1 MGRELTLRSA
11 LKPIDGDYD
20 VILLDCPPTL
30 GLLTVNALVAA
41 DHALL
46 SAEAQYFALQGVEQA
61 LEVIE
66 LARDG
71 LNPDLQW
78 LGVVLKIAD
87 MRTVHSREAQAGLK
101 EHFGDKLLSTA
112 DPPVDRLRRVGR
124 ARRLDPRPPSRPRRR
139 LPRAG
144 RRAARP
150 PGARRR
156 PQAAQAARRRLRERR
171 LASMSHRRAVLG
183 GAAAALLALAVAGCG
198 ADVEPSQDGTPA
210 ATTPTLSAR
219 PTPAA
224 PAARPKP
231 PAARASK
238 LRPPLAFHV
247 RRRTML
253 RTSPNGRMVARMQTK
268 TGFKSPTILAVAA
281 RKPGWVLVR
290 TSLEH
295 HHVGWLPLSAGALFS
310 QPRTIVIDLSRR
322 TLTVF
327 HRGKLTDR
335 YKVAVGTDATPTPR
349 GKFAV
354 TDRLRTGDAGSDY
367 GCCILALNAH
377 QPKIAQGWGGG
388 DRVAIHAT
396 PHTWTL
402 GHAVSHGCV
411 RSTNAALRQL
421 MAHVRIGTPV
431 TIHG

>member
-1 MGRELTLRSA
+1 M
-11 LKPIDGDYD
+11 
-20 VILLDCPPTL
+20 
-30 GLLTVNALVAA
+30 
-41 DHALL
+41 
-46 SAEAQYFALQGVEQA
+46 
-61 LEVIE
+61 
-66 LARDG
+66 
-71 LNPDLQW
+71 
-78 LGVVLKIAD
+78 
-87 MRTVHSREAQAGLK
+87 SR
-101 EHFGDKLLSTA
+101 
-112 DPPVDRLRRVGR
+112 RRV
-124 ARRLDPRPPSRPRRR
+124 A
-139 LPRAG
+139 
-144 RRAARP
+144 
-150 PGARRR
+150 
-156 PQAAQAARRRLRERR
+156 
-171 LASMSHRRAVLG
+171 LG
-183 GAAAALLALAVAGCG
+183 GAAAALLALGAAGCG
-198 ADVEPSQDGTPA
+198 ADVEPSQESTGTVA
-210 ATTPTLSAR
+210 STATLSA
-219 PTPAA
+219 TSATA
-224 PAARPKP
+224 TPKP
-231 PAARASK
+231 PSSSARAAK

-247 RRRTML
+247 RRRAML
-253 RTSPNGRMVARMQTK
+253 RTAPNGKMVARIQTK

-354 TDRLRTGDAGSDY
+354 TDRLRTGNPASDY

-421 MAHVRIGTPV
+421 MRHMRIGTPV
-431 TIHG
+431 TIHA